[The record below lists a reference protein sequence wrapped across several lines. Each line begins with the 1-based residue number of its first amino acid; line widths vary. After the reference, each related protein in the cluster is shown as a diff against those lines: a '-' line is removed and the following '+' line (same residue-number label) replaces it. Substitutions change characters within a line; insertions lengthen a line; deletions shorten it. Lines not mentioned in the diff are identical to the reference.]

1 MAFYN
6 NFVGIDIG
14 KFNFVVATYDIKN
27 TIEYENTPTG
37 IADFL
42 NDNREILKKSLCV
55 LETTGG
61 YEMELLLTL
70 CSKKIAVHR

>member
-42 NDNREILKKSLCV
+42 NDNREILKNLYVFLKLQ
-55 LETTGG
+55 EAMKWN
-61 YEMELLLTL
+61 YY
-70 CSKKIAVHR
+70 